1 MPVLIT
7 KIHEIA
13 ASLHAKRTPTGWV
26 ACCPAH
32 EDHTPSLSLRESNG
46 KILVRCHAGCT
57 QEEVLEALRKRGLWP
72 EPSRRP
78 GSPGETADPDRAEDM
93 LCAAYW
99 ARSVVMLAECLLE
112 DIPLTDP
119 ARGRL
124 TELVRVIRLGDESA
138 LAEYRRWRENRPDWT
153 KALVHAGR
161 LHDARQQ
168 RALARWIQE
177 GMHGEFS

>member
-1 MPVLIT
+1 MIT
-7 KIHEIA
+7 KIHEITA
-13 ASLHAKRTPTGWV
+13 ALHAKRTGTGWV

-32 EDHTPSLSLRESNG
+32 DDHTPSLTIRESNG

-57 QEEVLEALRKRGLWP
+57 QAEVIDALRLRGLWP
-72 EPSRRP
+72 ETEKREWKRP
-78 GSPGETADPDRAEDM
+78 FVDPDRAEDM
-93 LCAAYW
+93 LRAAYW
-99 ARSVVMLAECLLE
+99 ARSVVMLAEWLLE

-119 ARGRL
+119 ARMPL
-124 TELVRVIRLGDESA
+124 TELLRVIRLGDESA

-153 KALVHAGR
+153 RALVHAGR